1 MEGEKLIT
9 TNDYQDIENQLKESK
24 KNVKRD
30 LIISITIMVLV
41 SIAAIIAYYFI
52 FIKSGKTPDTPITP
66 DKPDDDPLGDKSE
79 IICTYLIPYS
89 SNYTIINL
97 EFSKPKD
104 FDILI
109 DNKKINFTNYYYFE
123 SEGEK
128 EIKYIFYG
136 DFSMDNMFKEIRELI
151 SINMTTK
158 NKVKILSMKSAFES
172 CNNLEKFNIH

>member
-79 IICTYLIPYS
+79 IICT
-89 SNYTIINL
+89 
-97 EFSKPKD
+97 
-104 FDILI
+104 
-109 DNKKINFTNYYYFE
+109 
-123 SEGEK
+123 
-128 EIKYIFYG
+128 
-136 DFSMDNMFKEIRELI
+136 
-151 SINMTTK
+151 
-158 NKVKILSMKSAFES
+158 
-172 CNNLEKFNIH
+172 

>member
-66 DKPDDDPLGDKSE
+66 DKPDDEPLGNKSE
-79 IICTYLIPYS
+79 IICTYSIPYS
-89 SNYTIINL
+89 SNYTIINK

-136 DFSMDNMFKEIRELI
+136 DFSMDNMFKEIRE
-151 SINMTTK
+151 
-158 NKVKILSMKSAFES
+158 
-172 CNNLEKFNIH
+172 